1 MIPRYTPPEMAAIWN
16 EEAKYQSWLDVE
28 IYACETW
35 AKKGVIPKSAVKE
48 IKKNATV
55 NVERIEEIEAQTRHD
70 IVAFTRQLA
79 ETIGPAS
86 KWVHYGLTSNDV
98 VDTAQGIRLSKAM
111 ALVLKKLEGIIN
123 ALKSMALEH
132 KMTPCMGRT
141 HGIHAEPT
149 TFGLK
154 ALLWYE
160 EMKRNRERLKKAREM
175 VRVGKISGAVG
186 TYSQVTPEIEADIC
200 KRAGLKVAS
209 VSTQVL
215 QRDRH
220 AELLSSLAIMG
231 STIEKIAVEI
241 RHLQRTEV
249 LEAEEGFA
257 KGQTGSS
264 AMPHKRNP
272 IGSENLTGLA
282 RLLRGNAAT
291 AFENNALWHERDISH
306 SSAERVILPDSTIAA
321 HYMLGRMTNILNNLN
336 VYPKNMKKNL
346 ELTRGLIFSQHILI
360 ALIEKGLLRE
370 DAYKVVQRCAM
381 KTWKGKKTLK
391 QNLLA
396 DAVAKKYLKSRDI
409 DSIMQ
414 VERYLKHVDAVY
426 KRCGL

>member
-1 MIPRYTPPEMAAIWN
+1 
-16 EEAKYQSWLDVE
+16 
-28 IYACETW
+28 
-35 AKKGVIPKSAVKE
+35 
-48 IKKNATV
+48 
-55 NVERIEEIEAQTRHD
+55 
-70 IVAFTRQLA
+70 
-79 ETIGPAS
+79 
-86 KWVHYGLTSNDV
+86 
-98 VDTAQGIRLSKAM
+98 
-111 ALVLKKLEGIIN
+111 
-123 ALKSMALEH
+123 MALEH

-160 EMKRNRERLKKAREM
+160 EMKRNKDRLKKAREM

-220 AELLSSLAIMG
+220 AELLSALAIMG

-249 LEAEEGFA
+249 LEVEEGFA

-291 AFENNALWHERDISH
+291 ALENNALWHEPDISH

-321 HYMLGRMTNILNNLN
+321 HYMLNRMTNILNNLN

-346 ELTRGLIFSQHILI
+346 ELTRGLIFSKHILI

-381 KTWKGKKTLK
+381 KTWKGTKSLK

-396 DAVAKKYLKSRDI
+396 DPIAKKYLKSADI
-409 DSIMQ
+409 NSIMQ